1 MARTDFAPAFSL
13 GSSGSRSSSLPR
25 CHFIRPFVVTGGGC
39 ERLPLHEE
47 RCRGPALGAV
57 DGQARAAQRIEQ
69 NLARRMIAG
78 EAFREVSAVIGGGGF
93 WYVDNTE
100 DQYMA
105 AASLNASFDH
115 MPNHCF
121 AIWAI
126 AEGAMR
132 VAAENLA
139 GVLFDLYLA
148 HDRNARSPKLW
159 DEIAQIQ
166 IISADEAEVIAALVE
181 LHDRIESE
189 RRQRH

>member
-1 MARTDFAPAFSL
+1 
-13 GSSGSRSSSLPR
+13 
-25 CHFIRPFVVTGGGC
+25 
-39 ERLPLHEE
+39 
-47 RCRGPALGAV
+47 
-57 DGQARAAQRIEQ
+57 
-69 NLARRMIAG
+69 
-78 EAFREVSAVIGGGGF
+78 
-93 WYVDNTE
+93 
-100 DQYMA
+100 
-105 AASLNASFDH
+105 
-115 MPNHCF
+115 
-121 AIWAI
+121 
-126 AEGAMR
+126 MR